1 MGGDNFRDTLP
12 DPDPEQTLEWQEA
25 IRAVSDAL
33 GPERAHRLLLQT
45 IAAAREEGV
54 EMDVVNTPYPQYNP
68 PLKSTI
74 IPWGF
79 GNGVATSWNNYLEC
93 NDDGNKS
100 QQSQ

>member
-1 MGGDNFRDTLP
+1 MGGDDFRDTLP

-54 EMDVVNTPYPQYNP
+54 DMDVVNTPYLN
-68 PLKSTI
+68 TI
-74 IPWGF
+74 CLLY
-79 GNGVATSWNNYLEC
+79 TSPSPR
-93 NDDGNKS
+93 DQRGS
-100 QQSQ
+100 RMPSSA

>member
-45 IAAAREEGV
+45 IAAARQEGICLPGRFRDGEKTPWNHYV
-54 EMDVVNTPYPQYNP
+54 E
-68 PLKSTI
+68 
-74 IPWGF
+74 
-79 GNGVATSWNNYLEC
+79 C
-93 NDDGNKS
+93 HDDGNS
-100 QQSQ
+100 G